1 LSAVPDNVVQFS
13 LPKKP
18 KIREKEPM
26 PDQRKLA
33 VIPIRALTDRAV
45 TDGMVKTL
53 ALICSYCNRAG
64 VTWVSQA
71 RLAKDA
77 GVSRQAVSKHIT
89 KLKAQGYLEVV
100 SKHWR
105 GVRPDTVRVI
115 YDASIDLETAIAV
128 TSRHEDTRPPHIK
141 EKEMKEMTPDPE
153 GLKRIHDM
161 INGVIKPVQ
170 QPPREYQMPKGDT
183 VTVAKMKEQIA
194 KKKQSQAS
202 NAQPEVA
209 YGDEKVGTNVQP
221 MCKPE
226 VALNTE
232 NISIDKVLRLFLNK
246 GFNVLSNQ
254 ESIQHIADSTTV
266 AELETLMDKLSER
279 YAAEGLPLP
288 TDGAML
294 ANDLIMLQSDELTA
308 RHGI

>member
-1 LSAVPDNVVQFS
+1 MPDNVVQFA

-26 PDQRKLA
+26 PDQRKL
-33 VIPIRALTDRAV
+33 VVVPIRAATD
-45 TDGMVKTL
+45 KTL
-53 ALICSYCNRAG
+53 TEGMLRTLLLVASYCNRAG
-64 VTWVSQA
+64 ITWVGQA
-71 RLAKDA
+71 RLAQDL
-77 GVSRQAVSKHIT
+77 GVSRQAIT
-89 KLKAQGYLEVV
+89 RQVGKLVKAGYLEVI
-100 SKHWR
+100 SKGWR
-105 GVRPDTVRVI
+105 GKRSNSIRLIFDK
-115 YDASIDLETAIAV
+115 SIDAETAVAV
-128 TSRHEDTRPPHIK
+128 TSRIEDTRTPLMK
-141 EKEMKEMTPDPE
+141 EKQMQDMTPDPE
-153 GLKRIHDM
+153 GLKRIQDM

-170 QPPREYQMPKGDT
+170 QPPKEYQMPKGDT

-254 ESIQHIADSTTV
+254 ESIQHIANETTV